1 MSMIL
6 MATAMKMKVGS
17 PLRKLVLLEL
27 CYSASDSGQC
37 ISSYEDIA
45 GRCEI
50 SRKSVI
56 SHIADLVEEGLVIKR
71 HRKKEVNG
79 SERNMSNVY
88 QINLD
93 AHVSRSTARNK

>member
-1 MSMIL
+1 

-27 CYSASDSGQC
+27 CYSANDAGQC

-45 GRCEI
+45 GRCEMC
-50 SRKSVI
+50 RKSVMNHI
-56 SHIADLVEEGLVIKR
+56 SDLVDEGLVIKQ

-79 SERNMSNVY
+79 SERNLSNVY
-88 QINLD
+88 QIAIGANFRHSERGD
-93 AHVSRSTARNK
+93 K